1 MLQRI
6 RALFLH
12 NRPKAFLTLE
22 HPLRRCFI
30 FLFGF
35 PCCAFGNFCKDAGI
49 VNFAVGSGVDA
60 SRSIGF
66 QSAADGAVICLA
78 PIVDASMKPQTPVNV
93 FAYGINCCGWRGN
106 FHCDD
111 ALKPSARYGLVRP
124 DPAAIL
130 PPLLGDLVS
139 GPSEETLAA
148 AVRLQQASFGGS
160 SKAVRN
166 IFVRYVNDP
175 LLAKMSFVDTA
186 VLAALSCSS
195 LCLVG
200 LIACASL
207 AVLGAGKV
215 RLILQRLVA

>member
-160 SKAVRN
+160 SKTVRN

-175 LLAKMSFVDTA
+175 LLAKMSFVDSA

-195 LCLVG
+195 LCLLG